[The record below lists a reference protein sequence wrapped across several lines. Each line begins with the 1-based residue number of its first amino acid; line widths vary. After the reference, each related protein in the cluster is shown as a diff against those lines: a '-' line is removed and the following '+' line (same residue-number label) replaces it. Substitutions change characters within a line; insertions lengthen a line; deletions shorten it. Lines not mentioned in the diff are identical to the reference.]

1 MRWYE
6 AVDAAYLVALKD
18 PSNKAS
24 ESVQLDSATAKDI
37 ISNAVSNPT
46 LKVQV
51 DKFDPLF
58 QAGWVKE
65 GDWVSVT
72 PNDTGKIDILVGL
85 TDEVVSLRVPIPEI
99 EGRRV
104 IAHFPY
110 TIHREKACTAKL

>member
-1 MRWYE
+1 M
-6 AVDAAYLVALKD
+6 
-18 PSNKAS
+18 
-24 ESVQLDSATAKDI
+24 QLDSATAKDI